1 MVGPR
6 ALFSTVILAC
16 ALAGAALI
24 PAAAYAAPAQSSA
37 SADADEAD
45 EAFQEEDCPV
55 DVPAEY
61 EDRVTCGTLTVPERR
76 TPEADPSKTLVL
88 PVVVIESRADD
99 ADDPLVFPTSGG
111 PGGGA
116 VNSLWYFLDYADWAL
131 DDRDVILVEQRGDG
145 LAEPS
150 LNCPELDLENFVED
164 GVLLSGEADRARRS
178 EQIVACRDRL
188 TAEGIDLAAY
198 TSAESAVDLADLR
211 TALGYDEWNLYG
223 LSYGARLALT
233 VMRDRPDGLQAV
245 ILDGVYPPQINRY
258 EDTPAGFLAAVDT
271 MLAACADDADCGKE
285 YPDLEKSLLD
295 LLARAADTPLTVT
308 VDNPVDGT
316 PLTLHLSDADLTV
329 GLFNAFYDAETIRAL
344 PYVIDRLA
352 KGEAETAVP
361 LAQRNVD
368 NINYFSEGLSLSIDC
383 SEEAPFNDDERIA
396 AALTQDP
403 LLAHYPLSEGF
414 REDCE
419 LWGVPAL
426 SGNENSL
433 VTSAIPALLMT
444 GQYDPVTPEAFA
456 ASTAEG
462 LSVAHR
468 YSFPGQGH
476 APVWTVW
483 SDDCAAGIAQQFL
496 LDPVTPPDASCI
508 EAMPA
513 TDFLIGEDIHATS
526 SIYRLDGELLRDR
539 NPVQIAIAALTILV
553 FIATLVYA
561 AAYGLTWLSR
571 RRGDAPGGL
580 VLVAATSSG
589 LNLAYVCGMVAILF
603 NTDPILLAFGLP
615 SGAWPLLLVPFI
627 ALSAGILLIVSLIR
641 AWMQEEGSLFHRV
654 VLSVS
659 ALASAL
665 FALWLLARGL
675 LML

>member
-16 ALAGAALI
+16 ALAGTILV
-24 PAAAYAAPAQSSA
+24 PAAAYAAPAEQSTSA
-37 SADADEAD
+37 EAD
-45 EAFQEEDCPV
+45 EAFQEDDCPV
-55 DVPAEY
+55 DVPLQY
-61 EDRVTCGTLTVPERR
+61 QDRVTCGWLTVPERR
-76 TPEADPSKTLVL
+76 TPEADPSKTLAL
-88 PVVVIESRADD
+88 PVVVIESTADD

-150 LNCPELDLENFVED
+150 LNCPELDLENFVVD

-178 EQIVACRDRL
+178 KQIAACRDRL
-188 TAEGIDLAAY
+188 TAEGVDLAAY
-198 TSAESAVDLADLR
+198 TSAESAADLSDLR
-211 TALGYDEWNLYG
+211 TSLEYDEWNLYG

-233 VMRDRPDGLQAV
+233 VMRDRPEGLQAV

-258 EDTPAGFLAAVDT
+258 EDTPAGFIAAVDT
-271 MLAACADDADCGKE
+271 MLATCAQDAECGEE
-285 YPDLEKSLLD
+285 YPDLEESLLD
-295 LLARAADTPLTVT
+295 LLDRAAETPLTVT
-308 VDNPVDGT
+308 VNNPVDGT
-316 PLTLHLSDADLTV
+316 PLTLHLSDAELTA

-352 KGEAETAVP
+352 EGEAETAAP
-361 LAQRNVD
+361 LAQQNVD

-383 SEEAPFNDDERIA
+383 AEEAPFNDDDRIA

-403 LLAHYPLSEGF
+403 LLAHYPFSEGF

-426 SGNENSL
+426 SGAENAL
-433 VTSAIPALLMT
+433 VTSAIPTLLMT

-462 LSVAHR
+462 LSVAYR
-468 YSFPGQGH
+468 YSLPGQGH
-476 APVWTVW
+476 APVWAVW

-513 TDFLIGEDIHATS
+513 TDFLIGEDIQATS
-526 SIYRLDGELLRDR
+526 SIYRLDSDLLRDR
-539 NPVQIAIAALTILV
+539 DPVQIAIAALMILV
-553 FIATLVYA
+553 FIATLVYGA
-561 AAYGLTWLSR
+561 VYGLTWLSR

-580 VLVAATSSG
+580 VLVAATSAG
-589 LNLAYVCGMVAILF
+589 LNLAYVCGLVAILF
-603 NTDPILLAFGLP
+603 NTDAIVLAFGLP
-615 SGAWPLLLVPFI
+615 SGAWPLLVVPFI

-641 AWMQEEGSLFHRV
+641 AWMQEEGSLFHRIL
-654 VLSVS
+654 LSIS